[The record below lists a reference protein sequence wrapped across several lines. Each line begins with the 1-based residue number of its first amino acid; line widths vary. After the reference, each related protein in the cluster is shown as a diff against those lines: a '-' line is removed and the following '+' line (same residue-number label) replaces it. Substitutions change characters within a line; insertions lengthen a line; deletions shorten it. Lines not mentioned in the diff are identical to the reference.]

1 MLHFKWELFI
11 KWKNLEVIRGQLEVK
26 KIEKMINRKIFH
38 NTLFVQGVFVT
49 LNWARGR
56 FYLLG
61 SLPIELNWDL
71 KTISTFN
78 SKCPQNDLW
87 ICLAL
92 EIEPIFFLS
101 DSLSHINYN
110 LSLSKKNIP
119 LRPSFFVRQL
129 FHWTTLIS
137 RGIYCAFQSFP
148 PPPLRGIIFFP
159 QLKTARGE
167 KFSKFLT

>member
-1 MLHFKWELFI
+1 MT
-11 KWKNLEVIRGQLEVK
+11 
-26 KIEKMINRKIFH
+26 NRKIFH

-49 LNWARGR
+49 LNWARGP
-56 FYLLG
+56 FYLFG

-92 EIEPIFFLS
+92 EIEPIFFSVRQLIPYKLQ
-101 DSLSHINYN
+101 SLS
-110 LSLSKKNIP
+110 LKKNIP

-137 RGIYCAFQSFP
+137 RGIYCAFQSFL
-148 PPPLRGIIFFP
+148 PLSPRNHFFP
-159 QLKTARGE
+159 HNLTPRGGRN
-167 KFSKFLT
+167 FRSF